1 MEAALKTYF
10 GFSGFRSYQ
19 REIIQKVLEG
29 RDCLVVMA
37 TGSGKSICYQ
47 IPPLVTK
54 KTAVVVSP
62 LLSLMQDQVMS
73 LKQHGVKSEYLGS
86 TQTDISVSGQAEKG
100 AFDVL
105 YMTPEKAVSLPSRFW
120 SNLQAAGICLLA
132 VDEAHCISEWGH
144 DFRTEYKQLHMLR
157 DLLVGVPFVALTAT
171 ATQRVR
177 GDIATS
183 LTLRNPHIVV
193 GSFDRPNLFYGVKS
207 CNRSMA
213 FINELVKD
221 VSKNCTVGGSTIIY
235 CTTIRETEQVHE
247 ALVAAGIKS
256 SIYHGRM
263 GNKAREESHRSFV
276 RDEVLVMVATIA
288 FGMGIDK
295 PDVRCV
301 IHYGCPKSLE
311 SYYQESG
318 RCGRDGLPSVC
329 WLYYQRSDFMK
340 SDFYCAE
347 AKSHTHRKAIM
358 ESFMAA
364 QKYCLLATCHRKFLL
379 QYFGEDRTTDCGNC
393 ENCTRTKNERDLSKE
408 SFLLLSCIKS
418 CGGRWGLN
426 LPIDV
431 LRGSRVKK
439 IVENNFDKLPLHGR
453 GKDYPPN
460 WWKALGGL
468 LLAHG
473 TIISEYRFVNAVL
486 LINGYNYLK
495 ETVHDTFRSISV
507 SPNGYKFLSTA
518 DKGDGASLFLQ
529 LTAEM
534 IELEGHGGSQCK
546 EEGLNPL
553 GPSESEKISEDE
565 LKIYQV
571 LLNVR
576 MQLSQDIG
584 TAPYAICGDQTLRN
598 FAKFRPSTIARLANI
613 DGVNQHFISHYGSI
627 FIQNITQLAKEL
639 NLPVDDLSAV
649 ESIPAAPKPTQ
660 NNLPRSLGGAKF
672 CSWELWQKMKFSFQ
686 KVAHYRRAVP
696 IKEKTVISYIL
707 DAARDGCEMDWSRF
721 CEEVGLTH
729 EIASQIRL
737 AITKLGSHE
746 KLKPIKDELPENVT
760 YEMIQTFLAIE
771 GLGLSDQVFGTVPTD
786 GIQSKTSE
794 APKTTSNGS
803 EVGADVCDASPL
815 TKRGQTDGSLIC
827 GDEPASKLQKI
838 DGQGVNSTAAIGA
851 TEDAILELV
860 EGRNGV
866 SLEDVVK
873 HFNGSKR
880 ECVVEMLDN
889 LEGNFL
895 VYKKNGC
902 YMIM

>member
-19 REIIQKVLEG
+19 QEIIQKVLEG
-29 RDCLVVMA
+29 RDGLVVMA

-73 LKQHGVKSEYLGS
+73 LKQRGVKSEYLGS
-86 TQTDISVSGQAEKG
+86 TQTDISVSGEAERG
-100 AFDVL
+100 TFDVL

-144 DFRTEYKQLHMLR
+144 DFRTEYKQLHTLR

-183 LTLRNPHIVV
+183 LALHNPHIVV

-213 FINELVKD
+213 FMNELVEN

-256 SIYHGRM
+256 GIYHGRM

-295 PDVRCV
+295 PDIRCV

-329 WLYYQRSDFMK
+329 WLYYQRSDFTK
-340 SDFYCAE
+340 ADFYCSE
-347 AKSHTHRKAIM
+347 AKSQTQQKAIM

-379 QYFGEDRTTDCGNC
+379 QYFGEERASDCGNC
-393 ENCTRTKNERDLSKE
+393 DNCTRAKNERDLSKE

-431 LRGSRVKK
+431 LRGSRGKK

-460 WWKALGGL
+460 WWKALGGV
-468 LLAHG
+468 LLAHD
-473 TIISEYRFVNAVL
+473 
-486 LINGYNYLK
+486 YLK
-495 ETVHDTFRSISV
+495 ETVHDMFRFISV
-507 SPNGYKFLSTA
+507 GPNGYKFLSTA
-518 DKGDGASLFLQ
+518 DKGDGAPLFLQ
-529 LTAEM
+529 LTTEM
-534 IELEGHGGSQCK
+534 IELEGHGSSEGKEGS
-546 EEGLNPL
+546 LNPL
-553 GPSESEKISEDE
+553 GQSESERLSEDE
-565 LKIYQV
+565 LKFYQV
-571 LLNVR
+571 LSSVR
-576 MQLSQDIG
+576 MKLAQDIG

-598 FAKFRPSTIARLANI
+598 FVKLRPSTMARLANI
-613 DGVNQHFISHYGSI
+613 DGVNQHFISRFGGI

-639 NLPVDDLSAV
+639 NLPVDDSSAL
-649 ESIPAAPKPTQ
+649 ESIAVVPKPIQ
-660 NNLPRSLGGAKF
+660 NNLPRNLGDAKY

-686 KVAHYRRAVP
+686 KVAHFRRAVP

-707 DAARDGCEMDWSRF
+707 DAAQDGCEMDWSRF
-721 CEEVGLTH
+721 CEEVGLTL

-737 AITKLGSHE
+737 AITKVGSHE
-746 KLKPIKDELPENVT
+746 RLKPIKEELPENVT
-760 YEMIQTFLAIE
+760 YEVIRTFLVIE
-771 GLGLSDQVFGTVPTD
+771 GLGLSDQVFGSVPAD
-786 GIQSKTSE
+786 EIQSKTSE
-794 APKTTSNGS
+794 APKPTNNGS
-803 EVGADVCDASPL
+803 EVGENDNQGHRVIVLDDCDASPL
-815 TKRGQTDGSLIC
+815 TKRGQTDGLLIS

-838 DGQGVNSTAAIGA
+838 DGQDGKSTTAIGA

-860 EGRNGV
+860 TGRDGV
-866 SLEDVVK
+866 TLEDVVK
-873 HFNGSKR
+873 HFNGSKK
-880 ECVVEMLDN
+880 ECVVKMLDN
-889 LEGNFL
+889 LECNFS

-902 YMIM
+902 YMIL